1 MRDAQSV
8 MSSAASN
15 YDVPRLFLGTALAF
29 LICVLSIFTL
39 PSLRPLSSAGI
50 YYFITLALY
59 GVLMFASSYV
69 EEEHNFWY
77 WITSGWFFLLFLS
90 GMRKSRTNTTTF
102 HPAIVVLIIHRLV
115 RRWNQTGQKFAGAD
129 DIVTSGIFHG
139 NNSLLLWVLVGA
151 TYLDVT
157 NRISKHIAR
166 SVVTLDS
173 PLYRK
178 QSDPQPLD
186 HHRLIGTLVALPLCA
201 TAFIFKLAFTAKD
214 APELTYGMTPSLM
227 AWVETFDLVIL
238 AQTVF
243 GGIVLAFF
251 WMIFTEKQRSTRRT
265 LRSMTGNGGKLPS
278 FPNPSTSFKQA
289 NSTTDLAASFFDL
302 LTLFLLTQTKAQNL
316 PLYLL
321 FRMQFFLL
329 CKPPPPIT
337 HYAPTLTN
345 PAHLALS
352 PTQTTLTTLLL
363 SQTSFFALGLNN
375 SISSIDLSN
384 AYNGISSYN
393 VLGVGLLVFLS
404 NWSGPVYWSVA
415 GVLLLAAPGTP
426 LKPAGANQGAKRS
439 WVKQEHIHL
448 SLLAAPRPL
457 GGVRTREMLG

>member
-77 WITSGWFFLLFLS
+77 WITSGWFFYLFLS

-102 HPAIVVLIIHRLV
+102 HPALVVLIIHRLV
-115 RRWNQTGQKFAGAD
+115 RRWNQTGQKFSGAD

-157 NRISKHIAR
+157 NRISKHVAR

-214 APELTYGMTPSLM
+214 APELTYGITPSLM
-227 AWVETFDLVIL
+227 AWVETFDLVML

-243 GGIVLAFF
+243 GGVVLGLF

-265 LRSMTGNGGKLPS
+265 LRSVTGNGGKLPS
-278 FPNPSTSFKQA
+278 FPNPSTSIKQA

-302 LTLFLLTQTKAQNL
+302 LTLFLLTQTKAQNI

-321 FRMQFFLL
+321 FRIQFFLL
-329 CKPPPPIT
+329 CKAPPPHHTLCT
-337 HYAPTLTN
+337 HTN
-345 PAHLALS
+345 QPSTPRPLPNPNNPNH
-352 PTQTTLTTLLL
+352 PPPQPNLLL
-363 SQTSFFALGLNN
+363 RPRPQQQHIQHRPLQRLQRHKQLQRPGRRPPRLPVK
-375 SISSIDLSN
+375 LVRPR
-384 AYNGISSYN
+384 
-393 VLGVGLLVFLS
+393 VLE
-404 NWSGPVYWSVA
+404 
-415 GVLLLAAPGTP
+415 
-426 LKPAGANQGAKRS
+426 RS
-439 WVKQEHIHL
+439 RR
-448 SLLAAPRPL
+448 AAPRST
-457 GGVRTREMLG
+457 GHTSQTRRRKSRS